1 MSVQII
7 EAYYRSFN
15 ARDYVGMLA
24 LLDDDVVHE
33 INEGEREV
41 GIDLFRAFL
50 ERMDRGYREQV
61 TELVVMSEPGAV
73 RFAAEFTVV
82 GEYLQAAPGMPEAHG
97 QSYELAAGAFF
108 ELDDGIIQRVTSY
121 YNLRD
126 WLQQIGG

>member
-33 INEGEREV
+33 INEGAREV
-41 GIDLFRAFL
+41 GKGLFSAFL
-50 ERMDRGYREQV
+50 ERMDRGYREQI

-73 RFAAEFTVV
+73 RFAAEFIVI
-82 GEYLQAAPGMPEAHG
+82 GEYLKTAPGMPEAHG

-126 WLQQIGG
+126 WLQQVGG

>member
-15 ARDYVGMLA
+15 AREYEGMLA
-24 LLDDDVVHE
+24 LLDDEVVHE
-33 INEGEREV
+33 INEGAREV
-41 GIDLFRAFL
+41 GKDLFRAFL
-50 ERMDRGYREQV
+50 ERMDQGYREQV

-73 RFAAEFTVV
+73 RFAAEFTVI
-82 GEYLQAAPGMPEAHG
+82 GEYLKADAGMPEARG
-97 QSYELAAGAFF
+97 QTYELGAGAFF